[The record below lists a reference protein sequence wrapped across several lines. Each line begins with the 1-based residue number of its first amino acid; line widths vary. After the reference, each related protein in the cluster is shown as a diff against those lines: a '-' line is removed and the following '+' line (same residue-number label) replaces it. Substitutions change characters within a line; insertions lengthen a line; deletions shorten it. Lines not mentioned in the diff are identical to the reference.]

1 MNSKPAQR
9 FCAWLCLLLF
19 LSASAVGG
27 RGFVLCFDPDG
38 HVALEVSSGADCNGC
53 ASDEAIAVVLGADDS
68 QQPDEQLGG
77 APACPCSDIALP
89 VTGIAHKRAVQFTL
103 ELPTALASTMHTA
116 WDTAPV
122 HRAGG
127 LVLQRDADA
136 NRASL
141 TRARSTVL
149 LI

>member
-9 FCAWLCLLLF
+9 LFAWLCLLLF

-38 HVALEVSSGADCNGC
+38 HVALEVSSGAECNGC
-53 ASDEAIAVVLGADDS
+53 ASDGAKAVILGADDPE
-68 QQPDEQLGG
+68 QRDESLGS
-77 APACPCSDIALP
+77 APECPCSDVALP
-89 VTGIAHKRAVQFTL
+89 VTGIAHKRSVQFTL
-103 ELPTALASTMHTA
+103 EIPTALVSTVHTA
-116 WDTAPV
+116 WDLAPA
-122 HRAGG
+122 HRVGG
-127 LVLQRDADA
+127 SALQRGADA
-136 NRASL
+136 KRASL